1 MKSSI
6 IIPLLAMASIMSS
19 CTKYP
24 KEEAPISF
32 GVNLDELS
40 YDAGSSLRP
49 VIICSGT
56 KWTVASMPSW
66 LSLESISSSS
76 GSPYE
81 WTSIFAAQADDAY
94 DWEGQIVI
102 WVLPDWAST
111 IVAL

>member
-1 MKSSI
+1 MKYLSSI
-6 IIPLLAMASIMSS
+6 LLFLIVAIS
-19 CTKYP
+19 CTNFQEDEIP
-24 KEEAPISF
+24 VSF
-32 GVNLDELS
+32 GTNTSELT
-40 YDAGSSLRP
+40 YDTGSSLLS
-49 VIICSGT
+49 VIISSGT

-66 LSLESISSSS
+66 VSLESISSSS

-81 WTSIFAAQADDAY
+81 WTAIFAAQADDAY